1 MFTIS
6 SLWYLLIFLQTRLCF
21 GYRTARLG
29 ILYETS
35 DRTRDSRNGCGSG
48 PGLK

>member
-6 SLWYLLIFLQTRLCF
+6 SLWYLLIFLQTGLCF

-29 ILYETS
+29 ICMRPLIGLETVVMGVAQVQ
-35 DRTRDSRNGCGSG
+35 D
-48 PGLK
+48 